1 MNEFIL
7 AEFAFLDGDIGAGNA
22 ALNEL
27 GDDFVRID
35 GVVDIEGTQGVCYM
49 VSGRINSATAT
60 AIKLS
65 NTLLS
70 NAMRISYISD
80 ELKNKYRR

>member
-1 MNEFIL
+1 MNDFVF
-7 AEFAFLDGDIGAGNA
+7 AEFAFLRDDIGAGNA

-27 GDDFVRID
+27 GDDFVRINA
-35 GVVDIEGTQGVCYM
+35 VVDVTTVCFI
-49 VSGRINSATAT
+49 VSGRINSSTAT
-60 AIKLS
+60 IIKLG

-70 NAMRISYISD
+70 RSMRVSYISD